1 MPLLTPENK
10 KKSIE
15 KLIAK
20 LEANKEVAKRDINAL
35 LNKELKAELIT
46 KWDEQQQLRKV
57 KKPIALNEYEKL
69 HKQALMLVAR
79 YENYII
85 SAKVISNLI
94 VDRKI
99 KKEELANKAK
109 LAIRNAQNCF
119 VKLLKTNSALAIWFD
134 REVELDGI
142 DLGLEY
148 DRLPFAITSRSESK
162 LLDVKERFNWKTIKE
177 VRLEVLSKALVL
189 VEDEIDD
196 WYEKNGFERE
206 TKLTAKELK
215 IREDKLKQLLANL
228 MNRR

>member
-1 MPLLTPENK
+1 MPFLIPENK

-85 SAKVISNLI
+85 SAKAISNVI
-94 VDRKI
+94 VDRKL

-109 LAIRNAQNCF
+109 LAISNAQNCL

-162 LLDVKERFNWKTIKE
+162 LLDVKERFNWKTIRE

-215 IREDKLKQLLANL
+215 IREDKLKQLLSNL
-228 MNRR
+228 KNRR

>member
-1 MPLLTPENK
+1 MPFLIPENK

-35 LNKELKAELIT
+35 LSKELKAELII
-46 KWDEQQQLRKV
+46 KWNEQQQLRKV
-57 KKPIALNEYEKL
+57 KKPLALNEYEKL

-85 SAKVISNLI
+85 SAKAISNVI
-94 VDRKI
+94 VDRKL
-99 KKEELANKAK
+99 KKEELADKAK
-109 LAIRNAQNCF
+109 FAIRIAQNSLI
-119 VKLLKTNSALAIWFD
+119 KLLKKNGALEIWFD
-134 REVELDGI
+134 REVQLDGI

-148 DRLPFAITSRSESK
+148 DKLPFAITSRSESK

-177 VRLEVLSKALVL
+177 VRLEVLNKALIL

-196 WYEKNGFERE
+196 WYEKNGFVRE
-206 TKLTAKELK
+206 AMLTTEELK
-215 IREDKLKQLLANL
+215 IREDKLKQLLSNL
-228 MNRR
+228 KNRR

>member
-1 MPLLTPENK
+1 MPFLIPENK

-35 LNKELKAELIT
+35 LSKELKAELIV
-46 KWDEQQQLRKV
+46 KWKEQQQLRKV
-57 KKPIALNEYEKL
+57 KKPIALNQYEKL

-85 SAKVISNLI
+85 SAKAISNVI
-94 VDRKI
+94 VDRKL
-99 KKEELANKAK
+99 KKEELANKAN
-109 LAIRNAQNCF
+109 LAISNAQNCL

-148 DRLPFAITSRSESK
+148 DKLPFAITSRSESK

-177 VRLEVLSKALVL
+177 VRLEVLNKALVL
-189 VEDEIDD
+189 VEEEIDC
-196 WYEKNGFERE
+196 WYEKNGFVRE
-206 TKLTAKELK
+206 AKLTAEELK
-215 IREDKLKQLLANL
+215 IREDKLKQLLSNL
-228 MNRR
+228 KNRR